1 MWILRKHD
9 GDSSIPDK
17 SGIITN
23 KNLGDGKFAQSNH
36 LQQFKQDVELS
47 PRIAPIRQTWEY
59 SIVCYSQFVLLLMD
73 IYRLSG
79 TGSSILLQTWCG
91 LVCWKCRVRLDS
103 KAHNGFPNVAETVG
117 VPRLGELEEAA
128 SSKSKQERW
137 APWRWRTF
145 HPAHA
150 KGATQTAGV
159 FRNLIRSG
167 SPKKLG
173 QIPFE

>member
-73 IYRLSG
+73 IYRLSWNRIINIATNMMRPCLLKMSCSFGFKG
-79 TGSSILLQTWCG
+79 TQRLSECG
-91 LVCWKCRVRLDS
+91 W
-103 KAHNGFPNVAETVG
+103 TVG

-150 KGATQTAGV
+150 KGATQTAV
-159 FRNLIRSG
+159 FSG
-167 SPKKLG
+167 TWLDQEAPKS
-173 QIPFE
+173 

>member
-103 KAHNGFPNVAETVG
+103 KAHNGFPNVAELWVCHALENWKRQPLPSRSRNDEHLGGGAPFIQRTQKG
-117 VPRLGELEEAA
+117 LPRPQCFPELD
-128 SSKSKQERW
+128 
-137 APWRWRTF
+137 
-145 HPAHA
+145 
-150 KGATQTAGV
+150 
-159 FRNLIRSG
+159 
-167 SPKKLG
+167 
-173 QIPFE
+173 